1 MSRHSSARLVYGLQ
15 LGTNP
20 PKLPAAS
27 SALSLPLT
35 HCLLFCVSDIRAV
48 TSETSS
54 LRCHHHTEFSSLYP
68 RDAPFSLSSYS
79 FPLCIPDTSD
89 YERPR
94 LVEAQETKPPPP
106 PSPSLSAVSSYRC
119 HRFNCLFSRHETGS
133 RARVSF
139 IAVPRPVALSID
151 FIVAL
156 ATLVKATHELHT
168 GASDECIGS
177 TLRSVCASL
186 LPPDHSSMY
195 ILDVNRQ

>member
-1 MSRHSSARLVYGLQ
+1 MSRHCFLPVRSRFVCTRGPSVVGADES
-15 LGTNP
+15 
-20 PKLPAAS
+20 PKVV
-27 SALSLPLT
+27 LSLSLT
-35 HCLLFCVSDIRAV
+35 HCLLFCVSDSRAV

-79 FPLCIPDTSD
+79 FLLCIPDKSD

-94 LVEAQETKPPPP
+94 HVEAQETKPPPP
-106 PSPSLSAVSSYRC
+106 PSSSLSTASSYRC

-156 ATLVKATHELHT
+156 ATLIKATRRGQRRVHRQHSPLRLCIT
-168 GASDECIGS
+168 AAS
-177 TLRSVCASL
+177 
-186 LPPDHSSMY
+186 
-195 ILDVNRQ
+195 